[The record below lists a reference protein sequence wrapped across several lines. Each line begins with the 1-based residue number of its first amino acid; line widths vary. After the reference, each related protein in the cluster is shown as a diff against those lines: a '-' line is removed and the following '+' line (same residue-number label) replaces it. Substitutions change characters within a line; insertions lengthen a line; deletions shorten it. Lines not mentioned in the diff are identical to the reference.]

1 MPRALEG
8 LDATLQRFEQ
18 GDSSTLEG
26 LGEEF
31 TPRETRRIKMALQ
44 TARRGTI
51 KTLARYD
58 FSFQPSLERDR
69 IMARAQL
76 EWIAR
81 RQTGHFMGP
90 PGSSGRR
97 AGRRGRA
104 GKSVHFGSLA
114 QLVASMTQAEPEGR
128 LLQRLRDLAR
138 HSLLIVDEIGSLPIG
153 SNGGNPSNSSTPA
166 TSAAT
171 ASSLLTAAWAKGGRL
186 GRQRSRRSIARSP
199 VTPCHRGAH

>member
-1 MPRALEG
+1 MSAKPGQLQLQSLIGLRMPRALEG

-69 IMARAQL
+69 VMARAQL

-104 GKSVHFGSLA
+104 GGQKRALRLAGS
-114 QLVASMTQAEPEGR
+114 TRR
-128 LLQRLRDLAR
+128 LDDPSRAR
-138 HSLLIVDEIGSLPIG
+138 GPSLT
-153 SNGGNPSNSSTPA
+153 TPA
-166 TSAAT
+166 RPRAPQ
-171 ASSLLTAAWAKGGRL
+171 L
-186 GRQRSRRSIARSP
+186 
-199 VTPCHRGAH
+199 AHCR